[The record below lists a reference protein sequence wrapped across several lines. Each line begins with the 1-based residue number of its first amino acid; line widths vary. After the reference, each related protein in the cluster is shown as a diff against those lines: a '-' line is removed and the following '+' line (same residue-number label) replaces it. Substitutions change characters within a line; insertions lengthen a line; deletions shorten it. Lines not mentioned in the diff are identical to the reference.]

1 MTGNNWFSLDG
12 LSSENFGII
21 VTEPPPEIIPERDVE
36 PVSVLGRSGDLMLDN
51 GRYKNFVLPYKCAIL
66 PQHDQNMR
74 DAVQGATALLRPT
87 AGYCRMTDSYRPDLF
102 RYARVSKQISVES
115 IVEQAGEFTLKFD
128 CKPQR
133 FLKSGEEAIPF
144 AEAGTLYNHTLFEAQ
159 PIITV
164 YGSGAGT
171 VSISGCTVEIKAMED
186 QITLDCELMDAY
198 RKVGDG
204 ASENKN
210 GSIYAPEFPVLKPG
224 DNTIS
229 WTGGVTAVDII
240 PRWWTL

>member
-1 MTGNNWFSLDG
+1 MRRDYFMFAGVNSLAYDVW
-12 LSSENFGII
+12 L
-21 VTEPPPEIIPERDVE
+21 TEAHTEDVPAKNVE
-36 PVSVLGRSGDLMLDN
+36 ATAIAGRNGDLLTDKERWDN
-51 GRYKNFVLPYKCAIL
+51 IEITYSAAIL
-66 PQHDQNMR
+66 QGFSDRYSALMAAITSPRGYQRLEDSLRPDEFRLAVFR
-74 DAVQGATALLRPT
+74 DAVRPKNTPYNKAGQFDLL
-87 AGYCRMTDSYRPDLF
+87 F
-102 RYARVSKQISVES
+102 
-115 IVEQAGEFTLKFD
+115 F

-133 FLKSGEEAIPF
+133 FLKSGEESIPF
-144 AEAGTLYNHTLFEAQ
+144 AEAGTLYNHTLFDAQ

-198 RKVGDG
+198 RKVGGG
-204 ASENKN
+204 ASQNMN

>member
-12 LSSENFGII
+12 VVSEHFGII
-21 VTEPPPEIIPERDVE
+21 LTEPPPEIIPERDVE
-36 PVSVLGRSGDLMLDN
+36 PVSVLGVSGDLVLDN
-51 GRYKNFVLPYKCAIL
+51 KRYKNAVVPYKCAIL
-66 PQHDQNMR
+66 PAGSQSLR
-74 DAVQGATALLRPT
+74 EAVQSAMALLCPT
-87 AGYCRMTDSYRPDLF
+87 AGYCRMEDSYRPELF
-102 RYARVSKQISVES
+102 RYARISRQVSVES

-133 FLKSGEEAIPF
+133 FLKSGENVVSVTAPGSLHNF
-144 AEAGTLYNHTLFEAQ
+144 TLFDAQ

-171 VSISGCTVEIKAMED
+171 VTISGCTVEIKSMED

-198 RKVGDG
+198 RQVGDG
-204 ASENKN
+204 ASENMN
-210 GSIYAPEFPVLKPG
+210 GSIYAPEFPVLVPG

-229 WTGGVTAVDII
+229 WTGGVAAVDII

>member
-1 MTGNNWFSLDG
+1 MGKFWFNGRSCA
-12 LSSENFGII
+12 EFGI
-21 VTEPPPEIIPERDVE
+21 VASGSSTFNAPVRDITMAAV
-36 PVSVLGRSGDLMLDN
+36 PGRNGDLVIDN
-51 GRYKNFVLPYKCAIL
+51 GRFKNISVTYPVFI
-66 PQHDQNMR
+66 HR
-74 DAVQGATALLRPT
+74 DFSNNAMKARAWLRGD
-87 AGYCRMTDSYRPDLF
+87 AGYKRLEDEYDHDCF
-102 RYARVSKQISVES
+102 RLGVFTGPLDFDMKFLNL
-115 IVEQAGEFTLKFD
+115 AGEAYLTFN

-133 FLKSGEEAIPF
+133 FLKSGEKTISF
-144 AEAGTLYNHTLFEAQ
+144 AEVGTLHNFTMFEAQ

-198 RKVGDG
+198 QKVGEG
-204 ASENKN
+204 ASQNMN
-210 GSIYAPEFPVLKPG
+210 GSIYAPDFPVLVPG
-224 DNTIS
+224 ENTIS

>member
-12 LSSENFGII
+12 LGSENFGII
-21 VTEPPPEIIPERDVE
+21 ITEPPPEIIPERDVE
-36 PVSVLGRSGDLMLDN
+36 SVSVLGVSGDLTVDN
-51 GRYKNFVLPYKCAIL
+51 GRYKNAVVPYKCAIL
-66 PQHDQNMR
+66 PADSQNLR
-74 DAVQGATALLRPT
+74 EAVQYAMALLRPT
-87 AGYCRMTDSYRPDLF
+87 AGYCRMEDSYRPDLF
-102 RYARVSKQISVES
+102 RYARIAKQISVES
-115 IVEQAGEFTLKFD
+115 IVEQAGKFTLKFD

-133 FLKSGEEAIPF
+133 YLKSGEAVIRMTAPD
-144 AEAGTLYNHTLFEAQ
+144 TLHNFTLFDAQ

-171 VSISGCTVEIKAMED
+171 VSVSGCTVEIKAMED

-198 RKVGDG
+198 RQVGDG
-204 ASENKN
+204 APENMN

-224 DNTIS
+224 DNPIT

>member
-1 MTGNNWFSLDG
+1 MGKFWFDG
-12 LSSENFGII
+12 KSCTEFGIVASGAGSFNSPVRDI
-21 VTEPPPEIIPERDVE
+21 TMATIP
-36 PVSVLGRSGDLMLDN
+36 GRNGDLVIDN
-51 GRYKNFVLPYKCAIL
+51 GRFKNINVTYPVFIHRDFSNNAMKARAWLRGDTGYKRLEDEY
-66 PQHDQNMR
+66 
-74 DAVQGATALLRPT
+74 
-87 AGYCRMTDSYRPDLF
+87 DLDCF
-102 RYARVSKQISVES
+102 RLGVFTGPLDFDMKFLNR
-115 IVEQAGEFTLKFD
+115 AGEAYLTFN

-133 FLKSGEEAIPF
+133 FLKSGETAIRMSSPD
-144 AEAGTLYNHTLFEAQ
+144 TLHNFTLFDAQ

-164 YGSGAGT
+164 YGSGSGQLT
-171 VSISGCTVEIKAMED
+171 VSGCTVEIKSMTD
-186 QITLDCELMDAY
+186 QITLDCERMDAY